1 MLIDAHTVEPGTLL
15 EADICVVGT
24 GPAGMTL
31 LKRLAAPGIRLVAIE
46 SGGRLLNVE
55 NQALC
60 EGKIISSDYPAG
72 ALMSS
77 RRRQLGGTAHL
88 WNDELDAGQGNELVR
103 LVQLDA
109 IDFEKRSWVPHSGWP
124 FSKSKLQPFY
134 NEALEILG
142 AGALPDNLP
151 EDKSHPEF
159 LSSNGRVL
167 TVLSQFVGRTVFSR
181 DYPETVAQDDRITVY
196 LNATVLELVT
206 HDNAVTFARVAA
218 VPGREFQVAARFF
231 VIAGGGIENARI
243 LLLSNRNSAPGL
255 GNQHDLV
262 GRFFMDHPS
271 FRIGVLTPAKRNL
284 FGSAAQYDHHLV
296 NGRCLMGKF
305 TFRPETMRQEQML
318 NICITLGPR
327 ERDYESAAVKAVK
340 RIIRSR
346 SKKDALRL
354 IGRELQT
361 IAGGWD
367 ELLVRCYHK
376 LVKAEPVYFENKG
389 GWSRLAN
396 PERRFHKFELCCLA
410 EQAPN
415 PENRVTLGDDVDRF
429 GQRKTELHWRWSD
442 VDLRSIGR
450 AQELLK
456 DDLQSLGE
464 LVTQRELDDGALP
477 SVATPHH
484 HIGTTRMHDDPR
496 YGVVDANCR
505 VHGISNLYIS
515 GSSVFTTGGFANPTL
530 TIVALALRLAYHL
543 EELMKPAL
551 SSVSTPAAASSPPS

>member
-1 MLIDAHTVEPGTLL
+1 MLIDAHTVEPATRL

-31 LKRLAAPGIRLVAIE
+31 LKRLAASGIRVLAIE
-46 SGGRLLNVE
+46 SGGRLLNPE
-55 NQALC
+55 NQTLC
-60 EGKIISSDYPAG
+60 DGKIVSSDYPTG

-88 WNDELDAGQGNELVR
+88 WNDELDAGRGNELVR

-109 IDFEKRSWVPHSGWP
+109 IDFEKRSWLPHSGWP
-124 FSKSKLQPFY
+124 FPKSELQPFY

-142 AGALPDNLP
+142 AGALPDDLQPNT
-151 EDKSHPEF
+151 SHSEF
-159 LSSNGRVL
+159 FSSNGRVL
-167 TVLSQFVGRTVFSR
+167 TVLSQFARRTVFSH
-181 DYPETVAQDDRITVY
+181 DYVETVARDDRISVY

-206 HDNAVTFARVAA
+206 HNNAVTFARVAA

-231 VIAGGGIENARI
+231 VVAGGGIENARI
-243 LLLSNRNSAPGL
+243 LLLSNRSSTSGL
-255 GNQHDLV
+255 GNQHDVV

-271 FRIGVLTPAKRNL
+271 FRIGVLTPAKRSL
-284 FGSAAQYDHHLV
+284 FAGAARYDHHLV

-305 TFRPETMRQEQML
+305 AFRPETMRREQML
-318 NICITLGPR
+318 NICITLSPR
-327 ERDYESAAVKAVK
+327 ERDYESAAVKTVK

-346 SKKDALRL
+346 SKKDALTL
-354 IGRELQT
+354 VGRELQT
-361 IAGGWD
+361 VAGGWD

-429 GQRKTELHWRWSD
+429 GQRKTELHWKWSEL
-442 VDLRSIGR
+442 DLRSIGR
-450 AQELLK
+450 AQEILK
-456 DDLQSLGE
+456 EEFRSLGRF
-464 LVTQRELDDGALP
+464 VTQRELDDGAP
-477 SVATPHH
+477 PPVATPHH

-505 VHGISNLYIS
+505 VHRISNLYIS

-530 TIVALALRLAYHL
+530 TIVALALRLSYHL
-543 EELMKPAL
+543 EELMKPAF
-551 SSVSTPAAASSPPS
+551 SSVSTRPAAAAPPP